1 VSWRIRVARGLI
13 FFFYGRPIKEDSWK
27 FTLTGSVTLSERETL
42 WLLIASMLMRFDDVG
57 SRIVSADHRIIRLA
71 VK

>member
-13 FFFYGRPIKEDSWK
+13 FFSYDRPTKEDSWK
-27 FTLTGSVTLSERETL
+27 FTLTGSVTLGERETL

-71 VK
+71 AK